1 MRGHLGPSSAG
12 LGQCL
17 SPRGFLLESRVPR
30 PGKGCL
36 MLQIRALAAFPAPA
50 CSFFVI
56 QGWFLPSLL
65 KHGPVSRGLFSHPLY
80 MKILG
85 CERTSLLREVSGD
98 ITQPILPAQK
108 EEVTI
113 IRSSRCL
120 LTTSEMPFACSC

>member
-1 MRGHLGPSSAG
+1 
-12 LGQCL
+12 
-17 SPRGFLLESRVPR
+17 
-30 PGKGCL
+30 

-50 CSFFVI
+50 RSFFVI

-85 CERTSLLREVSGD
+85 CERTSLLREISGD

-108 EEVTI
+108 EEVII
-113 IRSSRCL
+113 IRSSHCL
-120 LTTSEMPFACSC
+120 LTKSEMPFACSC